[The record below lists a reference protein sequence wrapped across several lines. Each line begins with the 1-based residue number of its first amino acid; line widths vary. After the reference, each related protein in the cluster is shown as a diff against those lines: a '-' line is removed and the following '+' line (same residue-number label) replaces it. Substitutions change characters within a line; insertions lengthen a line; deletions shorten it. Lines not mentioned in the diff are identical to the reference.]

1 MWGGLIPRPCGASLL
16 GQDNSYRALWRTPH
30 LPALLASMALTRM
43 AARMF
48 SLTLVLFVLA
58 RYASPSLAGW
68 LVFAA
73 VAPGLLLS
81 PICGAILDRVGP
93 TIAVRLDLF
102 ASGLFTGL
110 LAVTS
115 WLGLADP
122 VLLFTLVIL
131 YSMTSPLGASGI
143 RALLPRM
150 VPSETLDRANALDTA
165 IWAAVDVL
173 GAAIAGLCVAWL
185 GPETT
190 IVIVAVVYA
199 GAALCLWQV
208 PRLPSLNT
216 ISTSLLRQ
224 AFEGMAIVARQPTLR
239 GLAISYSLYQ
249 VTWGVLVVVIPV
261 VAAKYFMAQ
270 DAEAAAGFLWA
281 AAGITGGLG
290 ALVAGHLRAN
300 GRERTIMMTG
310 MIVSALA
317 AWPIAAEFGLTGLVI
332 GLVILGALAGPIDVA
347 LLTLRQRRTDPRQF
361 GRVLSISMSLNVAGY
376 PIGSALAG
384 MVISGSLSAAFI
396 LAGAASL
403 LAALATVFIPRESLK
418 P

>member
-1 MWGGLIPRPCGASLL
+1 M

-93 TIAVRLDLF
+93 TVAVRLDLF

-150 VPSETLDRANALDTA
+150 VPSDTLDRANALDTA
-165 IWAAVDVL
+165 IWAVVDVL

-216 ISTSLLRQ
+216 VSTSLLRQ

-270 DAEAAAGFLWA
+270 DAESAAGFLWA

-300 GRERTIMMTG
+300 GRERAIMMTG

-403 LAALATVFIPRESLK
+403 LAAVATVFIPRESEL
-418 P
+418 PANA